1 MFKKI
6 TQILIELAA
15 GFFCLLALYLVY
27 QEIRKVGFSA
37 VWESLSQTPLACLS
51 GAAMCVFCDYTAL
64 SGYDFLALKYIRKR
78 LPFFKVLKTAMISF
92 SVTNTTGHAY
102 IAGGSIRYLFYSK
115 LGLSEIDIL
124 KMIAFESLTFLI
136 GMVAVFDISLITVY
150 LLHTPILGQKSVP
163 FCIGAIVLTLILVL
177 YVVFIV
183 LPKRQIR
190 VKQIFIPAPSIKMT
204 LKQLLLGG
212 CDILSSSAVFY
223 LLLKAHVDV
232 HFFHV
237 VPIYLLAQVIGICT
251 QVPGGLGVFEG
262 TFLYLFP
269 HTLSEKSG
277 ILAAL
282 ISFRLLYYF
291 APLII
296 SGLFLA
302 TQKVLFKI
310 NELKH

>member
-1 MFKKI
+1 MLKKI
-6 TQILIELAA
+6 IQTLIECAA

-27 QEIRKVGFSA
+27 KEVKAVGFDAIRK
-37 VWESLSQTPLACLS
+37 SLFQTPIWFLS
-51 GAAMCVFCDYTAL
+51 GAGIFVLCDYVAL
-64 SGYDFLALKYIRKR
+64 SGYDFLALKYIRKK
-78 LPFFKVLKTAMISF
+78 LPFLKILKTAMISF

-115 LGLSEIDIL
+115 LGLNELDIL

-136 GMVAVFDISLITVY
+136 GMVAVFDISLLFVHFLNI
-150 LLHTPILGQKSVP
+150 PILGQKSVP
-163 FCIGAIVLTLILVL
+163 FGIGAVVLTLILFFYIL
-177 YVVFIV
+177 FVVRPRRKIQY
-183 LPKRQIR
+183 KR
-190 VKQIFIPAPSIKMT
+190 IFIPAPSIKMT
-204 LKQLLLGG
+204 LKQLILGG

-223 LLLKAHVDV
+223 LLLRAHIDV
-232 HFFHV
+232 RFFHV
-237 VPIYLLAQVIGICT
+237 VPIYLLAQIIGIST

-269 HTLSEKSG
+269 HTMSEKSG

-291 APLII
+291 VPLII

-302 TQKVLFKI
+302 IEQLFVKSSD
-310 NELKH
+310 

>member
-6 TQILIELAA
+6 AQILVELAA
-15 GFFCLLALYLVY
+15 GFFCLLAFYLVY
-27 QEIRKVGFSA
+27 KEIKDVGFAAIRK
-37 VWESLSQTPLACLS
+37 SLFQTPILFLL
-51 GAAMCVFCDYTAL
+51 GAAVFVLCDYIAL
-64 SGYDFLALKYIRKR
+64 SGYDFLALKYIRKK
-78 LPFFKVLKTAMISF
+78 LPFLKVLKAAMISF

-115 LGLSEIDIL
+115 LGLNEVDIL

-136 GMVAVFDISLITVY
+136 GMVAVFDISLLSVHFLDIPV
-150 LLHTPILGQKSVP
+150 LGQKALP
-163 FCIGAIVLTLILVL
+163 FDIGAVALTLILLL
-177 YVVFIV
+177 YVLFVVWPRRKIQY
-183 LPKRQIR
+183 KR
-190 VKQIFIPAPSIKMT
+190 IFIPAPSMKMT
-204 LKQLLLGG
+204 LKQLILGG

-223 LLLKAHVDV
+223 LLLKAHADV

-237 VPIYLLAQVIGICT
+237 VPIYLLAQIIGIST

-262 TFLYLFP
+262 AFLYLFP
-269 HTLSEKSG
+269 HTMAEKSG

-291 APLII
+291 VPLII

-302 TQKVLFKI
+302 IEQLFVKSSD
-310 NELKH
+310 

>member
-1 MFKKI
+1 MLKKTI
-6 TQILIELAA
+6 QILIELAA
-15 GFFCLLALYLVY
+15 AFFCLLAFYLVCK
-27 QEIRKVGFSA
+27 EVKDVGFLSIQR
-37 VWESLSQTPLACLS
+37 SLFQTPIWFLS
-51 GAAMCVFCDYTAL
+51 GAGIFVLCDYVAL
-64 SGYDFLALKYIRKR
+64 SGYDFLALKYIRKK
-78 LPFFKVLKTAMISF
+78 LPFLEVLKTAMISF

-115 LGLSEIDIL
+115 LGLNELDIL

-136 GMVAVFDISLITVY
+136 GMIAVFDISLI
-150 LLHTPILGQKSVP
+150 LLHFSDMSVLGQKAIS
-163 FCIGAIVLTLILVL
+163 FDAGAIILTLILFF
-177 YVVFIV
+177 YIGFIV
-183 LPKRQIR
+183 YPHRKIKI
-190 VKQIFIPAPSIKMT
+190 KQILIPAPSIKMT
-204 LKQLLLGG
+204 IKQALLGG

-223 LLLKAHVDV
+223 LLLKAHTDV
-232 HFFHV
+232 HFFHI
-237 VPIYLLAQVIGICT
+237 VPIYLLAQIIGIST

-269 HTLSEKSG
+269 HTMAEKSG

-302 TQKVLFKI
+302 IQQLFVKSSD
-310 NELKH
+310 

>member
-6 TQILIELAA
+6 AQILVELAA
-15 GFFCLLALYLVY
+15 GFFCLLAFYLVY
-27 QEIRKVGFSA
+27 KEIKDVGFAAIRK
-37 VWESLSQTPLACLS
+37 SLFQTPILFLS
-51 GAAMCVFCDYTAL
+51 VAAVFVLCDYIAL
-64 SGYDFLALKYIRKR
+64 SGYDFLALKYIRKK
-78 LPFFKVLKTAMISF
+78 LPFLKVLKAAMISF

-115 LGLSEIDIL
+115 LGLNEVDIL

-136 GMVAVFDISLITVY
+136 GMVAVFDISLIFVHF
-150 LLHTPILGQKSVP
+150 LDIPVLGQKALP
-163 FCIGAIVLTLILVL
+163 FDIGAVVLTLILLL
-177 YVVFIV
+177 YVLFIV
-183 LPKRQIR
+183 WPHRKIQF
-190 VKQIFIPAPSIKMT
+190 KQVFIPAPSMKMT
-204 LKQLLLGG
+204 LKQLILGG

-223 LLLKAHVDV
+223 LLLKAHADV

-237 VPIYLLAQVIGICT
+237 VPIYLLAQIIGIST

-269 HTLSEKSG
+269 HTMAEKSG

-291 APLII
+291 VPLII

-302 TQKVLFKI
+302 IEQLFVKSSD
-310 NELKH
+310 